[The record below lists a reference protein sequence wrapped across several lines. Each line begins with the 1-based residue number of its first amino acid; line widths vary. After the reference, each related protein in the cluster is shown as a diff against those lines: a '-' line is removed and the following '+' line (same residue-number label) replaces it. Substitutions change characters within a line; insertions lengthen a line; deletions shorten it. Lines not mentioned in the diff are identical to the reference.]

1 MTTPWTKAMTSS
13 LSKTRE
19 IMGALVNIKPKSNEE
34 FAKKSKKKMAKKRAK
49 KSASA
54 NART

>member
-1 MTTPWTKAMTSS
+1 MTSS